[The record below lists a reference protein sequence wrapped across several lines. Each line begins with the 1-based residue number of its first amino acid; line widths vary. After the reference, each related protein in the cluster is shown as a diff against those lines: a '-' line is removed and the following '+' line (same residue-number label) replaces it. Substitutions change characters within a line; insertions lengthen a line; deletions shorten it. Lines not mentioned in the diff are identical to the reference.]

1 MTPRRVKSLILLFSF
16 LLLAWLSPSM
26 ASTLTAT
33 TGNGAVYLN
42 WTKNTDPSL
51 TGYRIYYGP
60 APGNYTGTEA
70 IQGTSPIS
78 LTLAQL
84 GDPTQPAY
92 VLGGLSTG
100 IVWHFKVYA
109 LLGSLETDPSND
121 VTAQPYGWGRLS
133 GNPLQN
139 TASRRMA
146 RIGFPKGSCGN
157 PTSDARSP
165 PSSIR
170 TFALRVTNR

>member
-1 MTPRRVKSLILLFSF
+1 MTPKQIKSPILLFSF
-16 LLLAWLSPSM
+16 LLSAW
-26 ASTLTAT
+26 LTAT

-42 WTKNTDPSL
+42 WTQNTDPSL

-60 APGNYTGTEA
+60 APGNYIGTEA
-70 IQGTSPIS
+70 IQGTSPIG

-84 GDPTQPAY
+84 GDPAQPAY

-121 VTAQPYGWGRLS
+121 ATAQPYGWGRLS

-139 TASRRMA
+139 T
-146 RIGFPKGSCGN
+146 GFEEDGAYWFSQGQLWQPDFGR
-157 PTSDARSP
+157 P
-165 PSSIR
+165 
-170 TFALRVTNR
+170 VTAYIAPFGRH